1 LIILESNLSL
11 NQWKII
17 AKNEIRIKTS
27 RFRKHRRFFL
37 LLILSISLYWGLF
50 FGPFFIDAIIPDIIK
65 EFSIQFE
72 SLVVQ
77 MIEFTF
83 TSFFLISVMYPLF
96 VLFRKT
102 EIDRKEIIL
111 SSPIEPRDII
121 FGEFLGQVPFYLLFI
136 LIIGPFGIT
145 LISQISSKMNI
156 FHYLIF
162 YLCFFVLYMLG
173 SLIGVVLSNW
183 IETRILIRD
192 KLENPNKIL
201 ILLISVLVITI
212 FYSFHFM
219 FNLIRV
225 HPELKPYFLFYPS
238 FWYSSIVLFFV
249 NYSFVEAYFLNI
261 WASTILGIIIPIFFF
276 YIFYKKASVFYDLRL
291 GAEKQPKTIRQDRLI
306 HKFIKKITHKNYK
319 ELVIFQFKAFLRKKE
334 NLLKLIYIIG
344 TISVLGV
351 VTYITFEGLSVSLNI
366 GSFGFPINLRIRF
379 DKNVIAII
387 LSWMGGL
394 IFGLLMGMY
403 DFFDSKEL
411 LFTYKRSPKG
421 LNVLIYSYLY
431 KSFYILIIYAVVLT
445 FFFTT
450 ILQLEI
456 LGSLLFFFGYII
468 NSVIILLQSIG
479 VQCFRPRFGE
489 SRKNM
494 VINNYLILFFQIISF
509 LLTLFIFILP
519 SPGGMN
525 PYLGLIFLI
534 LINLGISG
542 LITSILFYLGIKKLN
557 RIE

>member
-1 LIILESNLSL
+1 MNR
-11 NQWKII
+11 WKII

-27 RFRKHRRFFL
+27 RFRKHRRFYL
-37 LLILSISLYWGLF
+37 LLIFSISLYWGLF
-50 FGPFFIDAIIPDIIK
+50 FGPFFIDAIIPDTIK
-65 EFSIQFE
+65 EFSSQIE

-77 MIEFTF
+77 IIEFTF
-83 TSFFLISVMYPLF
+83 TSFFLISIMYPLF

-102 EIDRKEIIL
+102 EIERKDIIL

-121 FGEFLGQVPFYLLFI
+121 LGDFLGQAPFYLLFI

-145 LISQISSKMNI
+145 IVSQISSEMNL
-156 FHYLIF
+156 FHCLIF
-162 YLCFFVLYMLG
+162 YLCFFVLYMFG

-192 KLENPNKIL
+192 KLKNPNKSL

-212 FYSFHFM
+212 FYSFHFI

-238 FWYSSIVLFFV
+238 FWYSSIVLFCV
-249 NYSFVEAYFLNI
+249 NYSFAELYFLNI
-261 WASTILGIIIPIFFF
+261 FASIILGIIVPTVFF
-276 YIFYKKASVFYDLRL
+276 YIFYKKASVFYDFKL
-291 GAEKQPKTIRQDRLI
+291 GAEKQSKTFRQNRLI
-306 HKFIKKITHKNYK
+306 HKYIKKITHKNYK
-319 ELVIFQFKAFLRKKE
+319 ELIIFQFKAFLRKRE
-334 NLLKLIYIIG
+334 NLMKLIYIIG

-351 VTYITFEGLSVSLNI
+351 VTYNTFEGVSFSLNI
-366 GSFGFPINLRIRF
+366 GSFGFPINFQIRF
-379 DKNVIAII
+379 DKNLIAII

-403 DFFDSKEL
+403 DFLESKEL

-421 LNVLIYSYLY
+421 LNVLIYSYIY
-431 KSFYILIIYAVVLT
+431 KSFYILIIYAIALT
-445 FFFTT
+445 FFFTI
-450 ILQLEI
+450 ILKLEI
-456 LGSLLFFFGYII
+456 LVSLSFFFGYII

-489 SRKNM
+489 RRKNL

-542 LITSILFYLGIKKLN
+542 LIASILFYLGIKKLN

>member
-1 LIILESNLSL
+1 MILNR
-11 NQWKII
+11 WKII

-27 RFRKHRRFFL
+27 RFRKHRRFYL
-37 LLILSISLYWGLF
+37 LLIFSISLYWGLF
-50 FGPFFIDAIIPDIIK
+50 FGPFFIDAIIPDTIK
-65 EFSIQFE
+65 EFSSQIE

-77 MIEFTF
+77 IIEFTF
-83 TSFFLISVMYPLF
+83 TSFFLISIMYPLF

-102 EIDRKEIIL
+102 EIERKDIIL

-121 FGEFLGQVPFYLLFI
+121 LGDFLGQAPFYLLFI

-145 LISQISSKMNI
+145 IVSQISSEMNL
-156 FHYLIF
+156 FHCLIF
-162 YLCFFVLYMLG
+162 YLCFFVLYMFG

-192 KLENPNKIL
+192 KLKNPNKSL

-212 FYSFHFM
+212 FYSFHFI

-238 FWYSSIVLFFV
+238 FWYSSIVLFCV
-249 NYSFVEAYFLNI
+249 NYSFAELYFLNI
-261 WASTILGIIIPIFFF
+261 FASIILGIIVPTVFF
-276 YIFYKKASVFYDLRL
+276 YIFYKKASVFYDFKL
-291 GAEKQPKTIRQDRLI
+291 GAEKQSKTFRQNRLI
-306 HKFIKKITHKNYK
+306 HKYIKKITHKNYK
-319 ELVIFQFKAFLRKKE
+319 ELIIFQFKAFLRKRE
-334 NLLKLIYIIG
+334 NLMKLIYIIG

-351 VTYITFEGLSVSLNI
+351 VTYNTFEGVSFSLNI
-366 GSFGFPINLRIRF
+366 GSFGFPINFQIRF
-379 DKNVIAII
+379 DKNLIAII

-403 DFFDSKEL
+403 DFLESKEL

-421 LNVLIYSYLY
+421 LNVLIYSYIY
-431 KSFYILIIYAVVLT
+431 KSFYILIIYAIALT
-445 FFFTT
+445 FFFTI
-450 ILQLEI
+450 ILKLEI
-456 LGSLLFFFGYII
+456 LVSLSFFFGYII

-489 SRKNM
+489 RRKNL

-542 LITSILFYLGIKKLN
+542 LIASILFYLGIKKLN